1 MSSNKLSILIMRDNE
16 KVRRMRISSGWI
28 SAVIWLFVI
37 LVCLAALNGTAAWWL
52 YQKYERF
59 QELDQAK
66 DRVIADLRV
75 QLERYQNME
84 KIVGAAPPERRDAG
98 DSPPRDAASGV
109 SAGEERG
116 NESPPSAREREK
128 AASPARISN
137 INVRPRSGR
146 QIRLSFDLSN
156 ADAGTV
162 LAGHILVA
170 VQTKADNFIDVFPP
184 KDELA
189 FQIARFKR
197 VATSFNLPDGVAMND
212 VKAVRVEVRLSN
224 GFASLPE
231 VFTFPTPE
239 GPPGSSARVAEDSL
253 SEPAS

>member
-1 MSSNKLSILIMRDNE
+1 MSSNKLSILIMRDSE
-16 KVRRMRISSGWI
+16 KVRRMRISSAWI

-37 LVCLAALNGTAAWWL
+37 LFCLAALNGMAAWWL
-52 YQKYERF
+52 YKKYEQF
-59 QELDQAK
+59 QSVDQAK
-66 DRVIADLRV
+66 DRVIAELRI

-84 KIVGAAPPERRDAG
+84 KIVGAVPPDQKNSKET
-98 DSPPRDAASGV
+98 PPDEVASGV
-109 SAGEERG
+109 PVQENQRDA
-116 NESPPSAREREK
+116 SPPLPREEAKPVSA
-128 AASPARISN
+128 ARISN

-156 ADAGTV
+156 TDAGTV

-170 VQTKADNFIDVFPP
+170 IQTKSDALFNVFPP

-197 VATSFNLPDGVAMND
+197 VATSFSLPDGVAMDD

-224 GFASLPE
+224 GYAALPE
-231 VFTFPTPE
+231 FFAFPTPE
-239 GPPGSSARVAEDSL
+239 DPPGASIRATKEVSP
-253 SEPAS
+253 EPAS